1 MSMMDS
7 RLKPNTT
14 VPAGSAQ
21 VPGSSGPRWRIKCDA
36 CAMASAVACPLLG
49 GSAPATAA
57 TKASSPH
64 IAAKYAAKRRP
75 PMDAA
80 NWAAPGCR
88 TTRLRRPAGLRTST
102 LRSIRRAGQP
112 TVSLTG
118 GCALSAQLVNQ
129 GGVTV
134 TTRGPGCSQGLL
146 KSRSAGLR
154 RLRLPVLAGML
165 GLLAVSLSG
174 CSWSD
179 AFALGWP
186 RGITTEGDWNRQLWI
201 GAVIASLVVGVLVWG
216 LMFWSIAF
224 HRHKA
229 TDTELPRQFGYNMPL
244 ELVLTVTPFLIISVL
259 FYFTVVVQEKML
271 HLASDPEVVVDVT
284 SFQWN
289 WKFGYQ
295 KVDFKDGTLRYDG
308 ADPARKAAMVSKPEG
323 KDARG
328 EELVGPV
335 RGLNR
340 EDRTY
345 LNFDKVETVG
355 TSTEIPVLVLPAGK
369 RIEFQL
375 ASADVV
381 HGFWVPEF
389 LFKRD
394 VMPDPAANHSVNVFQ
409 GEQINRTGAF
419 VGRCAEMCGTYHS
432 MMNFEVRVVQP
443 NDFKAYLQQRSAGK
457 TNAQALQSIAQSPLA
472 VTTHPFDTRRGERA
486 PQASK

>member
-1 MSMMDS
+1 
-7 RLKPNTT
+7 
-14 VPAGSAQ
+14 
-21 VPGSSGPRWRIKCDA
+21 
-36 CAMASAVACPLLG
+36 
-49 GSAPATAA
+49 
-57 TKASSPH
+57 
-64 IAAKYAAKRRP
+64 
-75 PMDAA
+75 
-80 NWAAPGCR
+80 
-88 TTRLRRPAGLRTST
+88 
-102 LRSIRRAGQP
+102 
-112 TVSLTG
+112 
-118 GCALSAQLVNQ
+118 
-129 GGVTV
+129 
-134 TTRGPGCSQGLL
+134 
-146 KSRSAGLR
+146 
-154 RLRLPVLAGML
+154 ML

-174 CSWSD
+174 CSWSE

-186 RGITTEGDWNRQLWI
+186 RGITPEGDWNRQLWI

-216 LMFWSIAF
+216 LMFWAIAF

-295 KVDFKDGTLRYDG
+295 KVDFKDGTLKYDG

-323 KDARG
+323 KDSRG

-335 RGLNR
+335 RGRNT

-375 ASADVV
+375 ASADVI

-409 GEQINRTGAF
+409 VEQINRTGAF

-432 MMNFEVRVVQP
+432 MMNFEVRVVAP
-443 NDFKAYLQQRSAGK
+443 NDFKAYLLQREAGK
-457 TNAQALQSIAQSPLA
+457 TNAQALQGIAQSPLA
-472 VTTHPFDTRRGERA
+472 VTTHPFDTRRGELA